1 MRQQSPSSVSTR
13 RAGARAGQRTAR
25 RAAGAPAGTP
35 PRPLPPRPPQTPRRP
50 PPALEQKAD
59 RAPCGRVTA
68 TEIDYEGSIAI
79 DEDLLERVDI
89 RPYEQVHIYNINSGN
104 RFITYVISAER
115 GSGTFS
121 INGAAARLAQIND
134 RIIVAAYGNIDTD
147 KEKHQPKVLLLDTSN
162 KVVEN
167 S

>member
-1 MRQQSPSSVSTR
+1 MLKSKLH
-13 RAGARAGQRTAR
+13 RAT
-25 RAAGAPAGTP
+25 
-35 PRPLPPRPPQTPRRP
+35 
-50 PPALEQKAD
+50 
-59 RAPCGRVTA
+59 VTA

-79 DEDLLERVDI
+79 DQDLLDRVDI
-89 RPYEQVHIYNINSGN
+89 QPYEQVHIYNITSGS
-104 RFITYVISAER
+104 RFITYVITAER

-147 KEKHQPKVLLLDTSN
+147 KETKQPKVLLLDATN
-162 KVVEN
+162 KVG

>member
-1 MRQQSPSSVSTR
+1 MQRIMLKSKLH
-13 RAGARAGQRTAR
+13 RAT
-25 RAAGAPAGTP
+25 
-35 PRPLPPRPPQTPRRP
+35 
-50 PPALEQKAD
+50 
-59 RAPCGRVTA
+59 VTA

-79 DEDLLERVDI
+79 DEDLLEQVDI
-89 RPYEQVHIYNINSGN
+89 RPYEQVHIYNINSGS
-104 RFITYVISAER
+104 RFITYVITAER

-147 KEKHQPKVLLLDTSN
+147 KESHQPKFLLLDAAN
-162 KVVEN
+162 KVVKD

>member
-1 MRQQSPSSVSTR
+1 MQRIMLKSKLH
-13 RAGARAGQRTAR
+13 RA
-25 RAAGAPAGTP
+25 
-35 PRPLPPRPPQTPRRP
+35 
-50 PPALEQKAD
+50 
-59 RAPCGRVTA
+59 CVTA

-79 DEDLLERVDI
+79 DENLLERVDI
-89 RPYEQVHIYNINSGN
+89 RPYEQVHIYNINSGD

-134 RIIVAAYGNIDTD
+134 RIIVAAYGNIDIE
-147 KEKHQPKVLLLDTSN
+147 KEKHQPKVLLIDASN
-162 KVVEN
+162 KVIEG